1 MLLSLLV
8 LGLIAR
14 ISPQGKDEEDPR
26 NCEGTSP
33 HFTTQSNW
41 GKSGD
46 PDAEF
51 LEQIAHYNKKPVVFE
66 LNCEKGALLK
76 CTGTPHSKIEANF
89 ETIQQLFSHNALA
102 YNKNHDCGKVLDDFK
117 AKFEDSGDLKC
128 D

>member
-14 ISPQGKDEEDPR
+14 IAPQANDEENPQLCQR
-26 NCEGTSP
+26 SPP
-33 HFTTQSNW
+33 HFANQSNW

-46 PDAEF
+46 PDAELF
-51 LEQIAHYNKKPVVFE
+51 VQIAHYIQKPVVFE
-66 LNCEKGALLK
+66 LGCQSGASLR
-76 CTGTPHSKIEANF
+76 CRGTPESTIEAEF
-89 ETIQQLFSHNALA
+89 ETIQQLFSDNSLA

-117 AKFEDSGDLKC
+117 AKFEASGDLKC